1 MEKYLQLKY
10 VVSHVPEKSLHLLEQ
25 GLRGIER

>member
-10 VVSHVPEKSLHLLEQ
+10 AVSHVPEESFDLLEQ
-25 GLRGIER
+25 GLRGIVG

>member
-10 VVSHVPEKSLHLLEQ
+10 AISHVPVKSLDLLEQ
-25 GLRGIER
+25 GPRGIVG